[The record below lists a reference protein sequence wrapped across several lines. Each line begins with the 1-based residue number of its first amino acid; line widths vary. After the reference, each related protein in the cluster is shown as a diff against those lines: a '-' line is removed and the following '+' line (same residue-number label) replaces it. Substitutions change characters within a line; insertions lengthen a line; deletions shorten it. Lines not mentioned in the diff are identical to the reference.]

1 MLYNK
6 PFRQH
11 REVHHTTALQVP
23 VTSMSMLSKSGVF
36 LFISHQMFTMCHGNG
51 GSPSCPHT
59 PAAAASASRLSGPV
73 EHDDVV
79 GMGARTVV
87 SVVSHKLQGWPAKL
101 GVDFERGRGI

>member
-1 MLYNK
+1 
-6 PFRQH
+6 
-11 REVHHTTALQVP
+11 
-23 VTSMSMLSKSGVF
+23 
-36 LFISHQMFTMCHGNG
+36 MFTMCHGNG